1 MRSITTNSRR
11 LAVVAPVIAC
21 LLLAAC
27 GSDSDDAANSES
39 DASTPT
45 ATEASADTAA
55 PDGTAADAETVEIVA
70 ADFEF
75 DNVPASI
82 APGTKLSL
90 TNSSTVELHEM
101 VVFRLPDTETR
112 SIEEL
117 VALPESEQEAIFGGG
132 PPAIVQLAMPGS
144 DEPIPAVGDGTLTE
158 PGRYAMVCFIP
169 QGVDPQ
175 EFMAAAEASGD
186 GPPDVAGGP
195 PHVALGMYTE
205 FTVEG

>member
-1 MRSITTNSRR
+1 MKRIITNTRR
-11 LAVVAPVIAC
+11 LAVATPVIAC

-27 GSDSDDAANSES
+27 GNDSEEAATTEPDVS
-39 DASTPT
+39 APA
-45 ATEASADTAA
+45 ATEVSADTTAPVDTAA
-55 PDGTAADAETVEIVA
+55 PAETVEIVA
-70 ADFEF
+70 ADYAFT
-75 DNVPASI
+75 NVPASI

-90 TNSSTVELHEM
+90 TNSSSAELHEM
-101 VVFRLPDTETR
+101 VVFRIPDTETR

-117 VALPESEQEAIFGGG
+117 VALPEKEQEAIFGAG

-144 DEPIPAVGDGTLTE
+144 DEPIPALGDGTLTE

-175 EFMAAAEASGD
+175 AYMDAAASSGD

-195 PHVALGMYTE
+195 PHAALGMYAE
-205 FTVEG
+205 LTVEG

>member
-1 MRSITTNSRR
+1 MTRIITNTGRFGVTTT
-11 LAVVAPVIAC
+11 LIAC
-21 LLLAAC
+21 LLFAGC
-27 GSDSDDAANSES
+27 GSDSDDGA
-39 DASTPT
+39 
-45 ATEASADTAA
+45 ATEPDVSAPPATDASADTAA
-55 PDGTAADAETVEIVA
+55 PSGTVETVEIMA
-70 ADFEF
+70 ADYAFS
-75 DNVPASI
+75 NVPAAI

-101 VVFRLPDTETR
+101 VVFRNPDDETR

-117 VALPESEQEAIFGGG
+117 VALPEAEQDAIFGDG

-144 DEPIPAVGDGTLTE
+144 DEPIPALGDGTLTE

-175 EFMAAAEASGD
+175 EYMDAAESGGD

-195 PHVALGMYTE
+195 PHAALGMYAE

>member
-1 MRSITTNSRR
+1 MTNNRR

-21 LLLAAC
+21 LVLVAC
-27 GSDSDDAANSES
+27 GSDSDDAVTTEPDVSA
-39 DASTPT
+39 PV

-55 PDGTAADAETVEIVA
+55 PVDVSGPTETVEIVA
-70 ADFEF
+70 DDYAFP
-75 DNVPASI
+75 NVPASV

-90 TNSSTVELHEM
+90 TNSSIAELHEM
-101 VVFRLPDTETR
+101 VVFRIPDTETR
-112 SIEEL
+112 SMEEL
-117 VALPESEQEAIFGGG
+117 VALPEAEQDAIFGGG

-175 EFMAAAEASGD
+175 AYMDAAESSGD

-195 PHVALGMYTE
+195 PHVALGMYAE
-205 FTVEG
+205 LTVEG